1 MCLFYSKNGSQAYK
15 NFTGKVISVF
25 DNATNEYTL
34 KDGFL
39 HSFDDLPSMTTFNG
53 DMATSYRTWHTDG
66 IRNRLTGPA
75 VCVIVN
81 DGVISFSKYYING
94 VRLSFGEFIV
104 TAKISDEQKIELVLN
119 YG

>member
-1 MCLFYSKNGSQAYK
+1 
-15 NFTGKVISVF
+15 
-25 DNATNEYTL
+25 
-34 KDGFL
+34 
-39 HSFDDLPSMTTFNG
+39 MTPFNG
-53 DMATSYRTWHTDG
+53 DMATSYRTWHADG